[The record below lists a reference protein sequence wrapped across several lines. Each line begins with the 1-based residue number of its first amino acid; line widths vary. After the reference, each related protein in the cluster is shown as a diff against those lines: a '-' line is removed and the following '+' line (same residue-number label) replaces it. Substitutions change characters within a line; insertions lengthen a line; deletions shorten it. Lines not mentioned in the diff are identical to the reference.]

1 MQYDNGTGVS
11 REHTA
16 SQLVCPPLQYR
27 PPENSRYFSRFLRKP
42 RVERREHTCEASVL
56 RTAKRIDNVK
66 LYNTEYYNAKLSNAE
81 YYNAKLYNAKYH
93 KAKLYNAKYLKA
105 KHYNAKYYNA
115 KYYNAK
121 YYNAKYYNAKHCYR
135 RAQRYEFTPFEG
147 A

>member
-1 MQYDNGTGVS
+1 MLYDNGTGVS
-11 REHTA
+11 SEHTA
-16 SQLVCPPLQYR
+16 SQLVCTPLQYR
-27 PPENSRYFSRFLRKP
+27 PPENSRCFSRFLRKT

-56 RTAKRIDNVK
+56 RTAKRIDNAK
-66 LYNTEYYNAKLSNAE
+66 LYNAE
-81 YYNAKLYNAKYH
+81 YYN
-93 KAKLYNAKYLKA
+93 AKLYNAKYLKA

-121 YYNAKYYNAKHCYR
+121 LYDAKHCYR